1 MIRHARHPVVRNALA
16 LYGIQVA
23 NYVLPLFT
31 FPYLARILH
40 PDKFG
45 LIAYSQAFV
54 QYFATITEYGFGF
67 SATRQVAI
75 HRNDPDKLSRIFTA
89 VMAAKLILM
98 MGSFAIM
105 TAVVFATPKLR
116 EEWPLYYI
124 TFLTVLG
131 SFLFPVWLFMG
142 LEKMQ
147 YITMREVGTRML
159 ALLPIF
165 IFVHRESDY
174 LIAAGIQSG
183 SMALA
188 GLAGLIAVPKAT
200 RVKFVKISRADIA
213 EAFADGW
220 HYFLSTAAITLY
232 TTSNIVVLG
241 FVASRESVGYYAAAK
256 RLIDAAKSLVSPIS
270 TALFPHVSR
279 LAAESR
285 AGALEFI
292 QKNILRLSLPF
303 VLISGGLLV
312 AAPLVLSLAGGKR
325 FSNPESILILRIMA
339 PIPCVLAFAHS
350 YATYFMLG
358 LGYKKE
364 WTRMIVMAGA
374 LNFVVLIPLLF
385 ITSPAIAV
393 AITGTSIEVF
403 VLARSYVFY
412 RSRHA
417 DR

>member
-1 MIRHARHPVVRNALA
+1 MIRHARHPVVKNALA

-67 SATRQVAI
+67 SATRDVAI
-75 HRNDPDKLSRIFTA
+75 HRDDPDKLSRIFTA

-98 MGSFAIM
+98 TGSFAIM
-105 TAVVFATPKLR
+105 TAIVFATPKLR
-116 EEWPLYYI
+116 AEWPLYYI
-124 TFLTVLG
+124 SFLTVLG

-147 YITMREVGTRML
+147 YITMREVGTRMI

-165 IFVHRESDY
+165 IFVHHESDY

-188 GLAGLIAVPKAT
+188 GLAGLITVPKAT
-200 RVKFVKISRADIA
+200 RVKFVKISWDDIV
-213 EAFADGW
+213 EAFVDGW
-220 HYFLSTAAITLY
+220 HYFLSAAAITLY

-285 AGALEFI
+285 AGALIFI
-292 QKNILRLSLPF
+292 RKNILRLSLPF
-303 VLISGGLLV
+303 VAISGGLLV
-312 AAPLVLSLAGGKR
+312 AAPLVLSIAGGKR
-325 FSNPESILILRIMA
+325 FSNPEAILILRIMS
-339 PIPCVLAFAHS
+339 PIPCVLALAHS

-364 WTRMIVMAGA
+364 WTRMIMMAGA
-374 LNFVVLIPLLF
+374 LNFVFLVPLLF
-385 ITSPAIAV
+385 ATTPAIAV
-393 AITGTSIEVF
+393 AITGTLVETF